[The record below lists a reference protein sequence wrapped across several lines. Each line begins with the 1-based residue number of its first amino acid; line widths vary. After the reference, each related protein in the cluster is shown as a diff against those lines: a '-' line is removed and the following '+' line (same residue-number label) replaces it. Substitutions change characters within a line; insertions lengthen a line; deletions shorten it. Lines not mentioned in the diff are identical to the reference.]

1 GAASGRLLWRAMA
14 ACMASTTCASSMP
27 PSCRRS
33 RAAISMRRP
42 SCWQKSWP
50 MRFAGARRSRR
61 RMSPC
66 TRFPTGS
73 RPSARASRSAPWP
86 RLDARSA
93 CACIITRLLPNLQG
107 DVFVH
112 EQGRNSLWRDFT
124 AGTTAVV
131 PVLLG
136 VVPYALIA
144 GVIAIQVGLTPVQ
157 ASGMSLLLF
166 AGASQFAA
174 MQLINNGAPALVIL
188 VTVLFV
194 NLRMAMYSASI
205 APHFATTR
213 QTTRALISYLLT
225 DQAYMFSLY
234 GFEQLAP
241 ARSRVAYY
249 LGLA

>member
-1 GAASGRLLWRAMA
+1 M
-14 ACMASTTCASSMP
+14 
-27 PSCRRS
+27 
-33 RAAISMRRP
+33 
-42 SCWQKSWP
+42 
-50 MRFAGARRSRR
+50 
-61 RMSPC
+61 
-66 TRFPTGS
+66 
-73 RPSARASRSAPWP
+73 
-86 RLDARSA
+86 
-93 CACIITRLLPNLQG
+93 
-107 DVFVH
+107 H

-249 LGLA
+249 LGLALPIWLVWQLGTMTGAVLGTELPAGWALDFTLPLIFLALLVPSIRDRATLAAAIVGGCVAVAAQPLPWNLGLIAGALAGIGAGMLCSAPAQHATDS